1 MRTRLVLAV
10 APLALVAVATLPSSA
25 APKPM
30 KGAYTA
36 AAPVPG
42 GAADD
47 CEGAVPGSLH
57 TETIKVPA
65 AGRFTADLTGFQGDW
80 DFFLKANGGLLSSS
94 TGSVDAPKETVS
106 AKIKK
111 AGSVQLISCNWAGG
125 PSAAVSWTFLPNK

>member
-25 APKPM
+25 APKPVT
-30 KGAYTA
+30 GAYTA

-42 GAADD
+42 GAVD
-47 CEGAVPGSLH
+47 CDGTVPGSTH

-65 AGRFTADLTGFQGDW
+65 AGRFTADLAGFQGDW
-80 DFFLKANGGLLSSS
+80 DFFLKANGSVLSSS
-94 TGSVDAPKETVS
+94 TGSFDAVKETVT

-111 AGSVQLISCNWAGG
+111 AGSVQLVSCNWAGG
-125 PSAAVSWTFLPNK
+125 PSASVKWTFLPNK